1 MTLIDGLRG
10 VGLFGGGGEPRGA
23 DSDSP
28 PVRDTTR
35 NLVESIM
42 FDVWPR
48 RGAIVDFGLKSQ
60 EHYEALYYPI
70 REGEITPEQLD
81 AALGKGDALTA
92 LARSARTNPH
102 KEIAFRTDWD
112 DLRAEPDDASPEP
125 ARSSSS
131 GNGDLVGRARQ
142 AAGDGAGGR
151 PIPPNNEHDK
161 DRER

>member
-1 MTLIDGLRG
+1 MADNL
-10 VGLFGGGGEPRGA
+10 ERGA
-23 DSDSP
+23 HGETQAEPDTSA

-42 FDVWPR
+42 LDVWPR

-60 EHYEALYYPI
+60 EHYEALYYPL

-92 LARSARTNPH
+92 LARSAQTNPH
-102 KEIAFRTDWD
+102 KQIAFHTDWD
-112 DLRAEPDDASPEP
+112 DLRADPDDAPAEP
-125 ARSSSS
+125 ARSRSS
-131 GNGDLVGRARQ
+131 GNGDIVNRARE
-142 AAGDGAGGR
+142 AAGERRDDEGPEQVPGHR
-151 PIPPNNEHDK
+151 R